1 MLGAKELVNIGRVFA
16 HTDLIFL
23 LMKENNKEIT
33 TTNGGNESDRNCL

>member
-1 MLGAKELVNIGRVFA
+1 MLGAIELVDIGRGFA

-33 TTNGGNESDRNCL
+33 TTNGDNESDRDCL